1 MSHVPPRTAYHTWK
15 QIKRAQPWRYVWLWK
30 LLILSLLLVVVCGA
44 PQVARNVAAYIES
57 EAQRLGRMGMTA
69 SAASVAPLTTLF
81 GGKRMEQDCRAFLE
95 RTFGVSFPCVR
106 PDFLKRAA
114 TKRNLEL
121 DCYNADL
128 RLAVEYMG
136 PQHRVYL
143 PLLHKFDRAHFDAQ
157 QERDA
162 WKANRCRELGI
173 DLIVVSDEIPRSQ
186 LESYLKSELQKLGR
200 I

>member
-1 MSHVPPRTAYHTWK
+1 
-15 QIKRAQPWRYVWLWK
+15 
-30 LLILSLLLVVVCGA
+30 
-44 PQVARNVAAYIES
+44 
-57 EAQRLGRMGMTA
+57 MTA
-69 SAASVAPLTTLF
+69 AVADAIAPSHLTTLF
-81 GGKRMEQDCRAFLE
+81 GSKRMERDCRAFLE
-95 RTFGVSFPCVR
+95 RTFGVPFPCVR

-143 PLLHKFDRAHFDAQ
+143 PLLHKFDRVHFDAQ

-186 LESYLKSELQKLGR
+186 LESYLTSELQRLRR

>member
-1 MSHVPPRTAYHTWK
+1 M
-15 QIKRAQPWRYVWLWK
+15 QPWRYSGVWK
-30 LLILSLLLVVVCGA
+30 LLILSLLLAIVCGA
-44 PQVARNVAAYIES
+44 PQVACNVVAHIES
-57 EAQRLGRMGMTA
+57 EAQRLGRKGMTA
-69 SAASVAPLTTLF
+69 SAAGVAATAVPAPLTTLF
-81 GGKRMEQDCRAFLE
+81 GNKRMERDCRAFLE
-95 RTFGVSFPCVR
+95 RTFGVPFPCVR

-121 DCYNADL
+121 DCYNAHL

-136 PQHRVYL
+136 PQHRVFL
-143 PLLHKFDRAHFDAQ
+143 PLLHNFDRAHFEAQ

-162 WKANRCRELGI
+162 WKVKRCRELGI

-186 LESYLKSELQKLGR
+186 LESYLTSELQRLRR